1 MKNFQKVIYGT
12 TAIAAVIIV
21 ATGAMYTVAQ
31 AADNN
36 PTAYHKSYHYMV
48 S

>member
-21 ATGAMYTVAQ
+21 AAGAIYTVTHAT
-31 AADNN
+31 DNN
-36 PTAYHKSYHYMV
+36 PTAYHKSYHYMA